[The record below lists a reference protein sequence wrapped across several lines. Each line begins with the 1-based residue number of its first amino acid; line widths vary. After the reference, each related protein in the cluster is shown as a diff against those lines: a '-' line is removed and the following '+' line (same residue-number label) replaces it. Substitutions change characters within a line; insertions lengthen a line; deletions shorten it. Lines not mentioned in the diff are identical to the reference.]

1 MTGADRYIL
10 EIQIR
15 DARNAIETYARHKT
29 SQSIRVVQEATR
41 KLKELERK
49 LRLLEENGS

>member
-15 DARNAIETYARHKT
+15 DARNAVEKYSKHRT
-29 SQSIRVVQEATR
+29 SQSIHVVREASR
-41 KLKELERK
+41 KLEELERK
-49 LRLLEENGS
+49 LRLLQENGL